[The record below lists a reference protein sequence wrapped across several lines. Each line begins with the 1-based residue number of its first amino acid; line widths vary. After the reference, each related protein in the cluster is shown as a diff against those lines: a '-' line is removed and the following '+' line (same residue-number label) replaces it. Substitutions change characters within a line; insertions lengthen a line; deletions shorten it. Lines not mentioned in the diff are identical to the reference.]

1 MVALLVVAC
10 PCGIALSV
18 PLALSVA
25 LTRAARA
32 GIYVKN
38 PDALRK
44 LRRVSHVLLD
54 KTGTLTQ
61 GRAALVRWEGSEAS
75 LDLAR
80 ALEEESAH
88 AVARAFGTT
97 RPNRLRAVRA
107 VSDVR
112 EVAGQGITGVVDGSR
127 SPWAIGP
134 TWRPRAPWCP
144 RTSRPVRP
152 RCSPR
157 A

>member
-1 MVALLVVAC
+1 M
-10 PCGIALSV
+10 
-18 PLALSVA
+18 A

-32 GIYVKN
+32 GIYVKD

-88 AVARAFGTT
+88 AVARAFGAT

-112 EVAGQGITGVVDGSR
+112 EVAGQGITGVVDGSTVAVGNR
-127 SPWAIGP
+127 AHVEAARAVVPAGIEA
-134 TWRPRAPWCP
+134 RAAPW
-144 RTSRPVRP
+144 
-152 RCSPR
+152 SPR